1 MDQYK
6 DNAKWL
12 MWLAPFKNLSISA
25 AYLTPFF
32 LQNGLNLSQV
42 FLLQSVF
49 SLAFLLW
56 EIPSGR
62 IADRYGRAFSI
73 KLSAPIAAFAM
84 IAYGF
89 SSTFWEFVIWE
100 LVLAIANGLI
110 SGIDTAL
117 LIDTLK
123 AEGKESEFVR
133 LSQRI
138 NAIGF
143 ASTAFGVPI
152 AILLVRFVNIRSTL
166 IVDGLLTAVCIWVS
180 LHFVEPPRFNGG
192 QEDKRKSTWHATKE
206 LGKIAEV
213 RWMIVLGSALSTATY
228 LGFWLSAPYYESL
241 GIPVV
246 LFSAILAVR
255 SLWKAWLSHHFKQ
268 EQHIERNMYFYA
280 LLAGATYI
288 AMASG
293 QLWLIA
299 LVLGHDI
306 VQALQS
312 QPLTNRLNEH
322 INPDHRATMNSVAN
336 LIQRLVFTIAG
347 PLVGLLIDREGLHAG
362 FIVTGLACSSCA
374 FVAITRLHSLKTFQ
388 ERR

>member
-1 MDQYK
+1 MDRYK
-6 DNAKWL
+6 DNVKWL
-12 MWLAPFKNLSISA
+12 MWLAPFKNLSVSA

-89 SSTFWEFVIWE
+89 SNTFWEFVVWE

-123 AEGKESEFVR
+123 AEGKEQEFVR

-152 AILLVRFVNIRSTL
+152 AILLVRFVNLRSTL

-180 LHFVEPPRFNGG
+180 LQFVEPPRFNGS
-192 QEDKRKSTWHATKE
+192 QEDKRKSAWHATKK

-246 LFSAILAVR
+246 FFSAILAVR
-255 SLWKAWLSHHFKQ
+255 SLWKAWLSQRFKQ
-268 EQHIERNMYFYA
+268 EGHIERNMYFYA
-280 LLAGATYI
+280 FLAGATYL

-293 QLWLIA
+293 QLWLIV
-299 LVLGHDI
+299 LILGHDI

-347 PLVGLLIDREGLHAG
+347 PVVGLLIDREGLHVG
-362 FIVTGLACSSCA
+362 FVVTGMVCSLCA
-374 FVAITRLHSLKTFQ
+374 FMAIWRLHALKTFQ
-388 ERR
+388 